1 MKLVLKHLEF
11 ESERVNKELEL
22 MNEEDSFIKKI
33 FAFQEPLTYLE
44 KQDKIYLLE
53 NKKKQFE
60 DAIELIKRELVTYK
74 K

>member
-11 ESERVNKELEL
+11 ELERVNKELDL

-44 KQDKIYLLE
+44 KQDKMYLLE
-53 NKKKQFE
+53 NKKLQFE
-60 DAIELIKRELVTYK
+60 DAIETLK